1 MHNIALAICSLLVGS
16 DGAVQLFPAGQF
28 DAPRG
33 AMAGSGPWYLDD
45 TAAAALIQRAQSRK
59 NDIVFDYEHQTLKAA
74 KNGQPAPA
82 AGWGK
87 AAALSWVPGK
97 GLMLSNPDWTPR
109 ASEYIK
115 NKEYKYISPVFTYDP
130 KTGRVLDL
138 LHVALTNS
146 PAIDG
151 MDDLLAAASL
161 LPQPQQEDASMNEE
175 TLKLLRQMFGLSA
188 DADESAVTA
197 ALTAA
202 NQQVTNMATTLA
214 LEDATGFAALSA
226 IGDALT
232 GLKKT
237 ADDAEEAIAA
247 ASIATPDSALKVI
260 NDLNGQVAAL
270 TERLDGNDKDALI
283 AAAKSEGKL
292 SPAMEDWAK
301 EQPVEVLKSYFK
313 SAPAIAALTGK
324 QSQTQQVDDD
334 GNPVLTEQ
342 QLAVCTQIGADPAE
356 YAKSL
361 KGDS

>member
-1 MHNIALAICSLLVGS
+1 MHNVALAICSLLVGS
-16 DGAVQLFPAGQF
+16 DGAVQLFPAGHF

-33 AMAGSGPWYLDD
+33 ALAGKGPWYLDD
-45 TAAAALIQRAQSRK
+45 VSAAALIQRVQSRK
-59 NDIVFDYEHQTLKAA
+59 NDIVFDYEHQTLLAA

-87 AAALSWVPGK
+87 PAALSWVPGK
-97 GLMLSNPDWTPR
+97 GLMLSKPEWTPK
-109 ASEYIK
+109 ASEFIG

-151 MDDLLAAASL
+151 MDDVLAAASL

-175 TLKLLRQMFGLSA
+175 TLKLLRQMFGLAA
-188 DADESAVTA
+188 DTDESAVTA

-214 LEDATGFAALSA
+214 LKDATGFAALSA
-226 IGDALT
+226 IGDAVT

-247 ASIATPDSALKVI
+247 ATAATPDSAMTVI
-260 NDLNGQVAAL
+260 REQGEQIAAL
-270 TERLDGNDKDALI
+270 TARLDGNEKDELI

-292 SPAMEDWAK
+292 TPSMETWAK
-301 EQPVEVLKSYFK
+301 DQSIDVLKSYFK
-313 SAPAIAALTGK
+313 SAAPIAALTRK
-324 QSQTQQVDDD
+324 QTETQQVDDD
-334 GNPVLTEQ
+334 GNPVLTEA
-342 QLAVCTQIGADPAE
+342 QLAVCTQMGIDQAE

>member
-59 NDIVFDYEHQTLKAA
+59 NDIVFDYEHQTLQAA

-87 AAALSWVPGK
+87 PAALSWVPGK
-97 GLMLSNPDWTPR
+97 GLMLSNPQWTAK
-109 ASEYIK
+109 ASEFIE

-161 LPQPQQEDASMNEE
+161 LPQPNQEDASMNEE
-175 TLKLLRQMFGLSA
+175 LLKMLGLKK
-188 DADESAVTA
+188 DASEDDAVAALKSAVSQVNDLLK
-197 ALTAA
+197 ALG
-202 NQQVTNMATTLA
+202 VK
-214 LEDATGFAALSA
+214 DAQGLAALSS
-226 IGDALT
+226 IGDQVKD
-232 GLKKT
+232 LKKQ

-247 ASIATPDSALKVI
+247 ASITTPDSALKVI
-260 NDLNGQVAAL
+260 NDLNGQVAVL

-283 AAAKSEGKL
+283 AAAKAEGKL
-292 SPAMEDWAK
+292 SPAMESWAK
-301 EQPVEVLKSYFK
+301 EQPVDVLKSYFK
-313 SAPAIAALTGK
+313 SAPPIAALASK
-324 QSQTQQVDDD
+324 QTDTQKVDDD
-334 GNPVLTEQ
+334 GNPVLSEG
-342 QLAVCTQIGADPAE
+342 QLAVCTQMGIEPAE
-356 YAKSL
+356 YAKSIT
-361 KGDS
+361 GDS